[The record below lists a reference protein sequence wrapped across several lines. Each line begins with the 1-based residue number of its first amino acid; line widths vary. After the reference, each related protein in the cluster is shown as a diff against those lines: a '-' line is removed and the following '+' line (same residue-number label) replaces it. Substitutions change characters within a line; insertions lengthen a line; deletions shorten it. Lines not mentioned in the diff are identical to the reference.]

1 MRKKKKNI
9 MISKKDGFDLHI
21 RWDFPDAKKYAF
33 TFIIL
38 FISLIIIYGNSF
50 FCEFHFD
57 DFPNIINNPNLHL
70 KSLSW
75 ENIKKTFYGAN
86 DVGTKII
93 RPLSY
98 FTLGLNYYFGEKNV
112 VGYHIV
118 NFIIHYIASIFLFLF
133 IYNTLKLPLLK
144 SRYETT
150 AYPIALLSTFLWAT
164 HPLQVTSVTYI
175 VQRMASMAGMFYIMA
190 IYFYLKGRSQ
200 KSIKYFVLCGI
211 AAVLSF
217 ASKENAA
224 MLPVS
229 LFLFD
234 LFLIQGVTRENLK
247 YHFKI
252 LIIPVMILLGLGL
265 FYIQVD
271 IASIIEA
278 YNDRPFTPLERVLTQ
293 PRIILFYLSLLFYP
307 IDSRLTFL
315 YDIDISKS
323 LFMPIT
329 TLPAIL
335 IIFAIIGVALWI
347 CQKRALIA
355 FCILF
360 FFVNHL
366 IESSILPLELIYEHR
381 NYIPSMLLFILPSI
395 LMLMIIDYFSYIKCI
410 QFLFIFVFTFLIS
423 AQAHTVYSRN
433 YIFKDEITIWKD
445 NIKKSPNLS
454 RPYNN
459 LGTEYWKIG
468 LYDKAYEEMQKALEL
483 KNVSNTKITATYH
496 ENIGMYYLKKKDYD
510 KAKQHLMTSKEIYNG
525 YPDPRTLYGLAMVY
539 YKQGDSAESQKYI
552 EKAILNKPDEI
563 DYHLILSLILLKS
576 GDIDQAVNGANYML
590 RVETDYALP
599 LMILAESMKIK
610 GRYEM
615 AILYWERFL
624 KKYPR
629 YIRGYL
635 ALIELFS
642 ITGKDKKINTLLAQ
656 VIYLKGDKSY
666 LEIMHEGDDD
676 IIVYEPKSRI
686 LLPII
691 RKNLAEQSNEIKNL
705 DK

>member
-1 MRKKKKNI
+1 
-9 MISKKDGFDLHI
+9 
-21 RWDFPDAKKYAF
+21 
-33 TFIIL
+33 
-38 FISLIIIYGNSF
+38 
-50 FCEFHFD
+50 
-57 DFPNIINNPNLHL
+57 
-70 KSLSW
+70 
-75 ENIKKTFYGAN
+75 
-86 DVGTKII
+86 
-93 RPLSY
+93 
-98 FTLGLNYYFGEKNV
+98 
-112 VGYHIV
+112 
-118 NFIIHYIASIFLFLF
+118 
-133 IYNTLKLPLLK
+133 
-144 SRYETT
+144 
-150 AYPIALLSTFLWAT
+150 LLSTFLWAT

-190 IYFYLKGRSQ
+190 IYFYLKGRRQETEDRRQ
-200 KSIKYFVLCGI
+200 KRVFFVLCGI
-211 AAVLSF
+211 AALLSF

-234 LFLIQGVTRENLK
+234 LFFIQGVTRENLK

-278 YNDRPFTPLERVLTQ
+278 YNDRPFTPLERLLTQ

-329 TLPAIL
+329 TLPSIL

-395 LMLMIIDYFSYIKCI
+395 LMLSIIDYFLYTKCI

-510 KAKQHLMTSKEIYNG
+510 KAKQHLMKSSEICNG

-676 IIVYEPKSRI
+676 IIVYEPKSHI

-691 RKNLAEQSNEIKNL
+691 RKNLADQSNEIKIS